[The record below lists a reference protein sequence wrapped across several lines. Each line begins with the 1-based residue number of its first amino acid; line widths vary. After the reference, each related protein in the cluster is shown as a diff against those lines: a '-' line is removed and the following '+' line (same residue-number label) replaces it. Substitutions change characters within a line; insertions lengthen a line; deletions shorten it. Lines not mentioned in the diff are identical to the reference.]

1 MSANHPR
8 FSNFPPTSS
17 LSTHMTSYVFSK
29 WRYHFQNWYI
39 IRVRFDTVFSFFLGN
54 SVLIVHTP
62 PLFLICFIRHF
73 LITLDEY
80 GYDMVGDTTRS
91 KTRQVGSGR
100 PWRRGLGGWRRGF
113 ECIVSVME
121 TGANGRVRMCYLQWF
136 YPSCK
141 RSRQWETRRKECVS
155 SIMWCSSKPFML
167 FHISQLQKRKIK
179 GKMSRIWPFCLTIHL
194 NENSK
199 SK

>member
-141 RSRQWETRRKECVS
+141 RSRQWE
-155 SIMWCSSKPFML
+155 M
-167 FHISQLQKRKIK
+167 KR
-179 GKMSRIWPFCLTIHL
+179 PL
-194 NENSK
+194 
-199 SK
+199 